1 MSEYINLTPEN
12 IEDEHL
18 CCIIRS
24 KTKHPGVEAKRLWLK
39 ERITEGH
46 VFRKLNVKGKVFVEY
61 APLESAWTP
70 ISGNNFLYIYCLWVS
85 GSYSGKGY
93 AKELL
98 EYVIEEAKKKGKN
111 GICTISSKKKK
122 PFLSE
127 KKFFV
132 HHGFQVVDTNGDYEL
147 LSLSWNHQL
156 PKFHDSARKMEIED
170 KEFTIFYSP
179 ACPYVENGIHEIEE
193 YAKEKNIPLNLIK
206 IDTLEKAKQVP
217 CIFNNWAFFID
228 GKFVSNTLLNQKSF
242 MKIIT
247 K

>member
-24 KTKHPGVEAKRLWLK
+24 KTKHPGVEAKRQWLK

-127 KKFFV
+127 KKFLYIMDFK
-132 HHGFQVVDTNGDYEL
+132 
-147 LSLSWNHQL
+147 WW
-156 PKFHDSARKMEIED
+156 
-170 KEFTIFYSP
+170 
-179 ACPYVENGIHEIEE
+179 
-193 YAKEKNIPLNLIK
+193 IPLAIMNYCLYHGI
-206 IDTLEKAKQVP
+206 ISYQSFMTVLEKWKLRTK
-217 CIFNNWAFFID
+217 N
-228 GKFVSNTLLNQKSF
+228 SRSF
-242 MKIIT
+242 TVRHVLM
-247 K
+247 

>member
-18 CCIIRS
+18 CCAIADQKHQLGVVS
-24 KTKHPGVEAKRLWLK
+24 KKEWLK
-39 ERITEGH
+39 KQIPLGH
-46 VFRKLNVKGKVFVEY
+46 TFRKLNVKGKVFVEY

-85 GSYSGKGY
+85 GSYSGKGF

-127 KKFFV
+127 K
-132 HHGFQVVDTNGDYEL
+132 
-147 LSLSWNHQL
+147 
-156 PKFHDSARKMEIED
+156 
-170 KEFTIFYSP
+170 
-179 ACPYVENGIHEIEE
+179 
-193 YAKEKNIPLNLIK
+193 
-206 IDTLEKAKQVP
+206 
-217 CIFNNWAFFID
+217 
-228 GKFVSNTLLNQKSF
+228 
-242 MKIIT
+242 
-247 K
+247 